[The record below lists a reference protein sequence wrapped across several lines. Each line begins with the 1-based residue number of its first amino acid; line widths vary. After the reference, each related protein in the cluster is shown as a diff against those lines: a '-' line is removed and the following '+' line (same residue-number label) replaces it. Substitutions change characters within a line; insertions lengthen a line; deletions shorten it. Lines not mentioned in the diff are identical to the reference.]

1 MRPYK
6 LINYPYIRYSHPF
19 IIEMAGPMSVSKLLG
34 VTLSG
39 VALLGGLGI
48 TLAIAADPAAIVSQ
62 EGRKFTPGDIT
73 VKKGDM
79 VRFVND
85 DFYGHNVYSETE
97 GASFDIGLQPPGE
110 SRDVVLEKLGIVDVH
125 CRIHPRMRLKITVTE

>member
-1 MRPYK
+1 M
-6 LINYPYIRYSHPF
+6 LSATVF
-19 IIEMAGPMSVSKLLG
+19 LGMSGAIIAM
-34 VTLSG
+34 
-39 VALLGGLGI
+39 
-48 TLAIAADPAAIVSQ
+48 AADPAATISQ
-62 EGRKFTPGDIT
+62 KGRNFTPAAVT

-110 SRDVVLEKLGIVDVH
+110 ERDVVLEKLGIVDIR

>member
-1 MRPYK
+1 M
-6 LINYPYIRYSHPF
+6 YSK
-19 IIEMAGPMSVSKLLG
+19 IEVDGLMSLPGSLRVILSASVLLG
-34 VTLSG
+34 MSG
-39 VALLGGLGI
+39 AIVA
-48 TLAIAADPAAIVSQ
+48 TAADPAATISQ
-62 EGRKFTPGDIT
+62 KGRNFTPSAIT

-97 GASFDIGLQPPGE
+97 GAGFDIGLQPPGE
-110 SRDVVLEKLGIVDVH
+110 ERDVVLEKLGIVDIR

>member
-1 MRPYK
+1 M
-6 LINYPYIRYSHPF
+6 L
-19 IIEMAGPMSVSKLLG
+19 ATTVLLG
-34 VTLSG
+34 TSG
-39 VALLGGLGI
+39 AMI
-48 TLAIAADPAAIVSQ
+48 AMAADPAATISQ
-62 EGRKFTPGDIT
+62 KGRKFTPDDVT

-97 GASFDIGLQPPGE
+97 DAGFDIGLQPPGE
-110 SRDVVLEKLGIVDVH
+110 ERDVVLEKLGIVDVR